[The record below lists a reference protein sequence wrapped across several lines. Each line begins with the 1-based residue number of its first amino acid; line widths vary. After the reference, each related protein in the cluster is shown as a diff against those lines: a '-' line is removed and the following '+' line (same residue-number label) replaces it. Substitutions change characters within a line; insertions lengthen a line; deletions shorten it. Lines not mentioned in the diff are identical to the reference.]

1 VENIVIVG
9 ASHAGAQAADT
20 LRRKGYSGRL
30 TLVGDEVNLPYQRP
44 PLSKKY
50 LAGELAIER
59 LNIRPA
65 EYYRERSIELVLGQ
79 RAVAIDRQQR
89 LLCLENK
96 TLLPYDRLLLATGTR
111 PRRLTVP
118 GHELGGIYMLRD
130 VNDALWIHQAFKQA
144 RRVVVVGAG
153 YLGLEAAATARQMGL
168 EVTVLEVAERIL
180 NRVAAAPLA
189 NFFQQQH
196 VARGV
201 DVLCGMQVQEFIA
214 DSTSNRVAAVRCRDG
229 REIAADVVVVSVG
242 VIPND
247 ELARAAGLTCDNGIV
262 VDEYSRTN
270 DPDIYA
276 SGDCANQP
284 SLRYGYR
291 VRLES
296 VDNAFEQSTS
306 AALNMLGVATRHDKL
321 PWFWSDQYDLKLVI
335 VGLSHGHDHTLV
347 RGDPDSRSFSVCYLR
362 GRELIAIDTVN
373 QAKDQMAARKVIAT
387 PNQVDLTKLADSQ
400 VPLKEC
406 LQ

>member
-30 TLVGDEVNLPYQRP
+30 TLVSDEVNLPYQRP

-65 EYYRERSIELVLGQ
+65 DYFRERTIELMLGQ
-79 RAVAIDRQQR
+79 RAEAIDRQQR
-89 LLCLENK
+89 LLRLEKK
-96 TLLPYDRLLLATGTR
+96 TALPYDRLLLATGTR
-111 PRRLTVP
+111 PRKLHVP
-118 GHELGGIYMLRD
+118 GHELSGIYTLRD
-130 VNDALWIHQAFKQA
+130 LNDALWIHQAFKQA

-189 NFFQQQH
+189 DFFQQQH

-201 DVLCGMQVQEFIA
+201 EIFCGTQVQTFVA
-214 DSTSNRVAAVRCRDG
+214 DSSNTRVAGVRCQDG

-242 VIPND
+242 VVPND
-247 ELARAAGLTCDNGIV
+247 ELARTAGLTCDNGIV

-347 RGDPDSRSFSVCYLR
+347 RGNSDSRSFSVCYLR